1 MAKFS
6 LINSNG
12 IQWLISKI
20 KGHTE
25 NKNNPHGV
33 TKAQVGLSNVSN
45 LDQSKAISKVTTGE
59 QGFTGT
65 ALDGSTTT
73 WDMPKAIKDCS
84 MESSPTSFRI
94 IYTYTDD
101 SEKTMWIKNGDGTYP
116 GVTKLYSNT
125 GSNTDGAITQKAAT
139 DAINN
144 VNNKIIYTNDGS
156 NNITFPKQ
164 VTATQFNGSLNGNAK
179 TATTATSA
187 NAANS
192 ANTANTATN
201 ATTADKVKNKLKIN
215 FRNPSS
221 PKTSIEFDGSNEQV
235 LNIPAYDDLNP
246 LAAYIQIADDL
257 NNYITPGTYFFP
269 VEDGSGTPLYNGGRQ
284 ALPGLD
290 YLEDSPFIL
299 TVRKCPAQKNNWL
312 IQTIYHQK
320 FPMSSRTLENAPI
333 WKRYGKLDGNEDSAT
348 WEDWTCNIDSRILEC
363 MIIQESDITLD
374 LTKATSNTTYTG
386 YPYMISYEIPD
397 CTAYHYPQVQL
408 ANKTDGVY
416 INDICKTGQGYIY
429 FYVTKNTGTIKIS
442 SILLTCDFKHLFM

>member
-25 NKNNPHGV
+25 NKNNPHRV

-45 LDQSKAISKVTTGE
+45 LDQSKAISKVTTSE

-65 ALDGSTTT
+65 ALNGSTTT
-73 WDMPKAIKDCS
+73 WDMPKVIKDCS
-84 MESSPTSFRI
+84 MESSSTSFQLL
-94 IYTYTDD
+94 YTYTDT
-101 SEKTMWIKNGDGTYP
+101 SEKTIFIKNGNDIYP
-116 GVTKLYSNT
+116 GVTKLYSAT

-139 DAINN
+139 NAIDD
-144 VNNKIIYTNDGS
+144 VNDKIIYTNDGS

-179 TATTATSA
+179 TATSASTAK
-187 NAANS
+187 
-192 ANTANTATN
+192 TANTATTAN
-201 ATTADKVKNKLKIN
+201 IATTANKVKNKLKIN
-215 FRNPSS
+215 LRNPSS

-246 LAAYIQIADDL
+246 LAAHIQIGDDL

-269 VEDGSGTPLYNGGRQ
+269 YNDGAGTPLYNGGHSVP
-284 ALPGLD
+284 PGID
-290 YLEDSPFIL
+290 NPEGNPFIL
-299 TVRKCPAQKNNWL
+299 TVRRCPAQSNNWL
-312 IQTIYHQK
+312 IQTMYLQN
-320 FPMSSRTLENAPI
+320 FSMSFDTLQNAPI
-333 WKRYGKLDGNEDSAT
+333 WKRYGKLDSNEDSAT
-348 WEDWTCNIDSRILEC
+348 WEDWTCIIDSSILEC

-374 LTKATSNTTYTG
+374 LTKAIKSTTYPG
-386 YPYMISYEIPD
+386 YPYMVSYKILG
-397 CTAYHYPQVQL
+397 CTSDHYPQVQL

-416 INDICKTGQGYIY
+416 INDICKTGQGYIF

>member
-20 KGHTE
+20 KNHTE

-45 LDQSKAISKVTTGE
+45 LDQSKAISKVTTSE

-73 WDMPKAIKDCS
+73 WNMPNALKDLRL
-84 MESSPTSFRI
+84 SSTVWADS
-94 IYTYTDD
+94 IYLDSTYTDGSEVQQAIHRGSENEAGLTRLYNTTGD
-101 SEKTMWIKNGDGTYP
+101 SEH
-116 GVTKLYSNT
+116 
-125 GSNTDGAITQKAAT
+125 GAMTQQAT
-139 DAINN
+139 TTAIND

-187 NAANS
+187 NT
-192 ANTANTATN
+192 ANTANTATI
-201 ATTADKVKNKLKIN
+201 ATTADKVKNKLKVN
-215 FRNPSS
+215 LRNPSS

-235 LNIPAYDDLNP
+235 LDIPAYDDLYP
-246 LAAYIQIADDL
+246 LDACIQIGDDL

-269 VEDGSGTPLYNGGRQ
+269 FDNGAGTPIYGDSI
-284 ALPGLD
+284 LPGLD
-290 YLEDSPFIL
+290 YLENSPFIL
-299 TVRKCPAQKNNWL
+299 TVRRCPAQKNNWF

-320 FPMSSRTLENAPI
+320 FPLSSQTLENAPT
-333 WKRYGKLDGNEDSAT
+333 WKRYGKLDSNEDSVT
-348 WEDWTCNIDSRILEC
+348 WESWTCIIDSSILEH

-374 LTKATSNTTYTG
+374 LTKATSNTTYPG
-386 YPYMISYEIPD
+386 YPYILYYEIPD

-416 INDICKTGQGYIY
+416 INDICKTSQGGIY
-429 FYVTKNTGTIKIS
+429 FYVTKNTGTIEIS